1 MTTSREL
8 HHLFPAR
15 RLAAA
20 AALALACAVVLGQ
33 STRAASNPPGSNGG
47 AGGGVAMVE
56 GELVFAMPYVVPPFV
71 GGSKVRT
78 PESPDTALAEEV
90 AQALNARLRAVT
102 SAPTRTSV
110 AGFAPIARITVEY
123 LAPGQSAPAS
133 YVALPTGY
141 VARPMAIMR
150 SDTDI
155 KTWEQLRGRTVCLS
169 EGGLYTGMVATRYAA
184 VEKIYR
190 APADSLMA
198 LRTGECDAA
207 VHDDFMLKELLKLPE
222 WKKFSASLPP
232 GDPAASAFL
241 VPRDDVE
248 TLAALKRLTTK
259 WKSARRLDTLNKERV
274 RDIAFEVYLDQVV
287 ADCH

>member
-1 MTTSREL
+1 MMTSRKL
-8 HHLFPAR
+8 HRLFPRKRQVMAGV
-15 RLAAA
+15 
-20 AALALACAVVLGQ
+20 LALAGVGVLGQ
-33 STRAASNPPGSNGG
+33 STQAASNSPGSNADA
-47 AGGGVAMVE
+47 AG
-56 GELVFAMPYVVPPFV
+56 GELVLALPYVVPPFV

-90 AQALNARLRAVT
+90 AQALNARLRAV
-102 SAPTRTSV
+102 SAAP
-110 AGFAPIARITVEY
+110 AGTPAAAFAPAARITLAY
-123 LAPGQSAPAS
+123 LAPGQSTPAS
-133 YVALPTGY
+133 YVAVPTGY

-155 KTWEQLRGRTVCLS
+155 KTWDQLRGRTVCLS
-169 EGGLYTGMVATRYAA
+169 EGGLYAGMVAARYAA
-184 VEKIYR
+184 IEKVYK

-232 GDPAASAFL
+232 GDQAASVFL
-241 VPRDDVE
+241 IPQNDVD
-248 TLAALKRLTTK
+248 TLATLKRLTTK
-259 WKSARRLDTLNKERV
+259 WKSARHLAALNKERV